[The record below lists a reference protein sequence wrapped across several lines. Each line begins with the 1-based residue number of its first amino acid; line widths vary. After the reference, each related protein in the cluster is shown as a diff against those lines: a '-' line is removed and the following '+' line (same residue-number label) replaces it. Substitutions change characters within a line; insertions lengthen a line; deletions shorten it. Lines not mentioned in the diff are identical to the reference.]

1 MIVRSKK
8 VPQADH
14 PITILANPSRVVAF
28 VAGRPIADSQGALTL
43 NESSYPAVQY
53 FPRRDVEMS
62 LLTRTDHQTFCP
74 YKGDCTYYSIS
85 AGGKH
90 LVNAAWSY
98 EEPFESVAQI
108 RDYLA
113 FYRDRVDIEED

>member
-1 MIVRSKK
+1 MKL
-8 VPQADH
+8 PNPDH
-14 PITILANPSRVVAF
+14 PITISANPSRVAAF
-28 VAGRPIADSQGALTL
+28 VAGQRVAESQGALTL
-43 NESSYPAVQY
+43 TESSYPPVQY
-53 FPRRDVEMS
+53 FPRQDVDMS
-62 LLTRTDHQTFCP
+62 LLTRTDHRTYCP

-108 RDYLA
+108 RNYLA
-113 FYRDRVDIEED
+113 FYRDRIDVKE